1 MKTLF
6 GKLLISFIVIIMLI
20 MLSVLARFYTVYSK
34 SYEEQII
41 AENSRQALYVARSLA
56 SFMNSAYKIIEGL
69 AFDNDIISMQTP
81 RQTPVLVANLE
92 RNPYF
97 ELLYAQGMDGQQ
109 TGRSSG
115 SLGNRKERWWFV
127 RMEQIRTSFV
137 SESYYSVATNMP
149 CTSVFYPIMRD
160 TEMIGIIAGD
170 VKLSS
175 LHDMVVETAE
185 QGSWAF
191 ILDGKGV
198 VVAHPE
204 IEYQDELYNYVSLT
218 KTVTLKDASGNPL
231 QNAAGNLTEEQS
243 FDISDAYK
251 KAIADMM
258 KGNSNSAKF
267 MEEGRMIYLSYR
279 PVPMD
284 GRSDPWYVL
293 SVKEESVAMQ
303 GRNTVIRAVLTSA
316 IWIILASLVVFFFI
330 AKNISSPIK
339 AMGNVL
345 EKAGEGDLTARVNV
359 KSKDEI
365 GNMMRRL
372 NLTQEGIGNLILK
385 IKEQTSS
392 LKRIGTQFSQASEK
406 SSDLVK
412 TISTHAVSLK
422 ELADSQSE
430 STIQTTVAI
439 QEVIT
444 EIEKLNFNIE
454 SQAKSIINSSAAVEQ
469 MIAHVISVG
478 QSLIQNEKNV
488 EVLTAASE
496 KGRSSLYG
504 VSQDIGEVAKASETL
519 LEINNVI
526 KSIASKTNLL
536 SVNAAIEAAHAG
548 EAGKGFAVVAEEI
561 RNLALSSS
569 EQAENVADSLIK
581 MSQSL
586 TKIKNS
592 TTTVMADFK
601 DIDEAIQTVSTQ
613 EKYIR
618 GVMGKQEAGSRSLAE
633 TTENLKN
640 ITTNVREGSAEM
652 LEGSR
657 KITENSSTLEEL
669 TTDVLKW
676 VTEIADEAGKMYTEV
691 THIQEISIQ
700 NKTSVD
706 DLINAITKFKTS

>member
-1 MKTLF
+1 
-6 GKLLISFIVIIMLI
+6 VIIILI
-20 MLSVLARFYTVYSK
+20 MVSVLVRFYTVYSK
-34 SYEEQII
+34 SYEDQII
-41 AENSRQALYVARSLA
+41 TENSRQALYVARSLN
-56 SFMNSAYKIIEGL
+56 SFINSAYKVVEDL
-69 AFDNDIISMQTP
+69 AFDSDIISMQTS
-81 RQTPVLVANLE
+81 RQTPMLVSTIE

-97 ELLYAQGMDGQQ
+97 ELLYAQGMDGMQ

-115 SLGNRKERWWFV
+115 NLGNRKERWWFV
-127 RMEQIRTSFV
+127 RMEQIKTSFV

-149 CTSVFYPIMRD
+149 CTSVFYPIMSGSQ
-160 TEMIGIIAGD
+160 MIGIIAGD
-170 VKLSS
+170 IKLSS

-185 QGSWAF
+185 AGSWVF

-204 IEYQDELYNYVSLT
+204 RQYQDELYNYVTLT
-218 KTVTLKDASGNPL
+218 KTVTLKDSSGNPL
-231 QNAAGNLTEEQS
+231 QNASGNLTEEQK

-258 KGNSNSAKF
+258 KGNANSAKF

-279 PVPMD
+279 PVPLD

-293 SVKEESVAMQ
+293 SVKDESVAMS
-303 GRNTVIRAVLTSA
+303 GRNTVIKAVLISA
-316 IWIILASLVVFFFI
+316 GLIILASLIIFFFI

-345 EKAGEGDLTARVNV
+345 AKAGEGDLTARVVV
-359 KSKDEI
+359 KSQDEI

-372 NLTQEGIGNLILK
+372 NHTQEGIGNLILK
-385 IKEQTSS
+385 IKEQTTS
-392 LKRIGTQFSQASEK
+392 LKKIGTQFSQASEK
-406 SSDLVK
+406 SSALVK
-412 TISTHAVSLK
+412 TISTHTESLK
-422 ELADSQSE
+422 SLTDAQSE
-430 STIQTTVAI
+430 STINTNIAI
-439 QEVIT
+439 QEVIA
-444 EIEKLNFNIE
+444 EIEKLNSNIE
-454 SQAKSIINSSAAVEQ
+454 SQASSIVRSSGAVEQ

-478 QSLIQNEKNV
+478 QSLAQNEKNV
-488 EVLTAASE
+488 EILTVASE

-504 VSQDIGEVAKASETL
+504 VSQDISEVAKASETL

-569 EQAENVADSLIK
+569 EQAENVAESLIQ

-586 TKIKNS
+586 NKIKNS
-592 TTTVMADFK
+592 ANTVMADFK

-618 GVMGKQEAGSRSLAE
+618 NVMGKQEAGSRSLAE
-633 TTENLKN
+633 ITENLTK
-640 ITTNVREGSAEM
+640 ITANVREGSSEM
-652 LEGSR
+652 LAGSK
-657 KITENSSTLEEL
+657 KITESSSTLEEL

-676 VTEIADEAGKMYTEV
+676 VTEIADESGKIFAEV

-706 DLINAITKFKTS
+706 DLINAITKFKTN

>member
-6 GKLLISFIVIIMLI
+6 GKLLISFIVIIVLI
-20 MLSVLARFYTVYSK
+20 MLSVLVRFYTVYSR
-34 SYEEQII
+34 SYEDQII
-41 AENSRQALYVARSLA
+41 AENSRQALYVARSLS
-56 SFMNSAYKIIEGL
+56 SFMNSAYKIVEGL
-69 AFDNDIISMQTP
+69 AFDSDIVSMQTP

-115 SLGNRKERWWFV
+115 NLGNRKERWWFV
-127 RMEQIRTSFV
+127 RMEQIKTSFV

-149 CTSVFYPIMRD
+149 CTSVFYPIMRGS
-160 TEMIGIIAGD
+160 EMIGIIAGD

-204 IEYQDELYNYVSLT
+204 REYQDELYNYVSLT
-218 KTVTLKDASGNPL
+218 KTVTLKDSSGNPM

-251 KAIADMM
+251 QAIADMM

-303 GRNTVIRAVLTSA
+303 GRNIVIKAVLTSA
-316 IWIILASLVVFFFI
+316 MWIILASLVIFFFI

-345 EKAGEGDLTARVNV
+345 EKAGAGDLTARVKV

-365 GNMMRRL
+365 GNMMRGL
-372 NLTQEGIGNLILK
+372 NHTQEGIGNLILK
-385 IKEQTSS
+385 IKEQTTS
-392 LKRIGTQFSQASEK
+392 LKKIGTQFSEASEV
-406 SSDLVK
+406 SSALVK

-422 ELADSQSE
+422 DLADSQSE
-430 STIQTTVAI
+430 STIQTNVAI
-439 QEVIT
+439 SEVIT
-444 EIEKLNFNIE
+444 EIEKLNDHIE
-454 SQAKSIINSSAAVEQ
+454 AQANSIIQSSSAVEQ

-478 QSLIQNEKNV
+478 QTLQQNEKNM
-488 EVLTAASE
+488 EILTAASE

-504 VSQDIGEVAKASETL
+504 VSQDISEVAKASETL
-519 LEINNVI
+519 LEINSVI

-581 MSQSL
+581 MSESL

-592 TTTVMADFK
+592 ANTVMVDFK
-601 DIDEAIQTVSTQ
+601 DIDEAIQTVSAQ
-613 EKYIR
+613 EKKIR
-618 GVMGKQEAGSRSLAE
+618 TVMGKQEAGSRALAE
-633 TTENLKN
+633 ITEKLKN
-640 ITTNVREGSAEM
+640 ITANVREGSAEM

-657 KITENSSTLEEL
+657 KITDNSSTLEEL
-669 TTDVLKW
+669 TTGVLKW
-676 VTEIADEAGKMYTEV
+676 VTEIADEAGKMYAEV
-691 THIQEISIQ
+691 THIQEISVQ
-700 NKTSVD
+700 NKTSVE
-706 DLINAITKFKTS
+706 DLVNAITKFKTE